1 MFMYSELLEKKEVC
15 LSREC
20 EISLPNMAN
29 KGLSE
34 NWLFKEFG
42 DIHWNLI
49 TKSLSQKS
57 SAVSDTAGNRLYATF
72 VRIRFEHTHALCY
85 YRENEM
91 LRTVGSVKK
100 HGPTTY
106 LSKLV
111 SESNGKKIYGTLM
124 TMFSKKGN
132 DGNSKLI
139 SCAPA
144 NDHNEISYNLSNQN
158 FLNDYR
164 LLKKDNLETLIA
176 GNIQFQ
182 ISNSS
187 LFQTSYCINPYYDVN
202 GVGLLYFAAYPI
214 ISDKCEADFF
224 NTTQDELRWENQYH
238 TIFRDVFYFGNC
250 NTNDQII
257 YELNSFESLGS
268 NKIKIASSLYRQSD
282 MQLMAKI
289 FTVKSKQD

>member
-1 MFMYSELLEKKEVC
+1 MFMYSESILKKDVC
-15 LSREC
+15 VSREC
-20 EISLPNMAN
+20 EISMPNMAN

-49 TKSLSQKS
+49 TKSLNQKS
-57 SAVSDTAGNRLYATF
+57 SELTDTDA
-72 VRIRFEHTHALCY
+72 HALSY
-85 YRENEM
+85 HKENEM
-91 LRTVGSVKK
+91 LRTVGTVKK

-106 LSKLV
+106 ISKSV
-111 SESNGKKIYGTLM
+111 SELNGKKIHCTLI

-144 NDHNEISYNLSNQN
+144 NDHNDISYNLSNQN

-164 LLKKDNLETLIA
+164 LLKKDNLKTLIA

-187 LFQTSYCINPYYDVN
+187 LFQTSYCINPYYDLN

-250 NTNDQII
+250 NSNDQIV
-257 YELNSFESLGS
+257 YELNTFEPLGN
-268 NKIKIASSLYRQSD
+268 NKIKISSSLYRQSD
-282 MQLMAKI
+282 MQLMARI
-289 FTVKSKQD
+289 FTVKSK